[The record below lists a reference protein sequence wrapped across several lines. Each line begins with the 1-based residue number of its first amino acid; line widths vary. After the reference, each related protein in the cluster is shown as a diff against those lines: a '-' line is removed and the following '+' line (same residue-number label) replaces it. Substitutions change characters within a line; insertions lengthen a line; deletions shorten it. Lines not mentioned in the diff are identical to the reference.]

1 MGPGL
6 GQAGSVVS
14 DPMPPHAAPDPR
26 RLVLANYPHHREIPA
41 RFADMDLQ
49 RHINNVA
56 IASFYED
63 GRATLNM
70 RLFGEDLITRRRD
83 FRFVVL
89 ESRMR
94 YLSEAPYPAT
104 YVVGAAVT
112 RIGSSSAEYGMGLFH
127 DGTCVGLCDSIIV
140 HMTDA
145 GPTPIPPERR
155 ALMEAYQLG

>member
-1 MGPGL
+1 
-6 GQAGSVVS
+6 
-14 DPMPPHAAPDPR
+14 MPPQRRPR
-26 RLVLANYPHHREIPA
+26 SPRLVLANYPHHREIPA
-41 RFADMDLQ
+41 RFADMDLR

-94 YLSEAPYPAT
+94 
-104 YVVGAAVT
+104 
-112 RIGSSSAEYGMGLFH
+112 
-127 DGTCVGLCDSIIV
+127 
-140 HMTDA
+140 
-145 GPTPIPPERR
+145 
-155 ALMEAYQLG
+155 